1 MALNKN
7 KTEIEAE
14 KKCKQANR
22 KEQEVSFRLP
32 TGRAQQDRVRPTVY
46 RKRKKQ
52 TRTKRQTAGKVKK
65 RPDRKRWEAEKNQG
79 KERRRST
86 AWRTPAR
93 RQEGFLR
100 LTWFAFQSHRTWG
113 KG

>member
-1 MALNKN
+1 MQAS
-7 KTEIEAE
+7 
-14 KKCKQANR
+14 KQKGAGGLLSVANR
-22 KEQEVSFRLP
+22 QSAAGSREMY
-32 TGRAQQDRVRPTVY
+32 VY

-52 TRTKRQTAGKVKK
+52 TRTKRQKAGKVKK
-65 RPDRKRWEAEKNQG
+65 RPDRKRWEAEKDQG

-86 AWRTPAR
+86 AWRTPAQ

-100 LTWFAFQSHRTWG
+100 LTWFAFQSRRTRG